1 MVKKRSKE
9 TIVYAILNA
18 CKDGVNST
26 RLMYASGLNFAE
38 LKKYVELLISQGLI
52 RGESRGKSTYY
63 YLTEKGINALTLL
76 EKYLDLKSKEEEIVG
91 QLRKLITF
99 L

>member
-38 LKKYVELLISQGLI
+38 LKKYVEFNIP
-52 RGESRGKSTYY
+52 RFD
-63 YLTEKGINALTLL
+63 KG
-76 EKYLDLKSKEEEIVG
+76 
-91 QLRKLITF
+91 
-99 L
+99 

>member
-1 MVKKRSKE
+1 
-9 TIVYAILNA
+9 
-18 CKDGVNST
+18 
-26 RLMYASGLNFAE
+26 
-38 LKKYVELLISQGLI
+38 LI
-52 RGESRGKSTYY
+52 RGESRGRSTYY